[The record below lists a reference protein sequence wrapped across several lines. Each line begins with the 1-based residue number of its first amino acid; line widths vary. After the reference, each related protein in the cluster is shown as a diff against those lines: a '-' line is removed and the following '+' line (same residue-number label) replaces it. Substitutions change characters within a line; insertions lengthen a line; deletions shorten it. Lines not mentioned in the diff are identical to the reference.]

1 MEKFNDFLVL
11 LDANLSG
18 SWWFPALLIGT
29 GIFFTIY
36 LGLPQFRYFKSAL
49 KIVSGKTKS
58 SDSEGETTGFQAL
71 TTAMSGAVGT
81 GNIGGV
87 ALAIWTGGPAAIFW
101 MWITAIFGMTTKFVE
116 VTLGHKYRTKLSDG
130 SISGGPMYYIEQGLN
145 MKWVAILFAFLMM
158 ITAIGSGNMPQINNI
173 ALVMNTEFSVPKL
186 FTGLFLGGLLWIII
200 IGGIKRI
207 ASVAS
212 KIIPIMGLIYF
223 GGALIILIENYQNV
237 IPSFQA
243 IFAQVFTG
251 SAAVGGFLGASFAM
265 SLKYGVARGLYS
277 NEAGQGSSPIAH
289 ASSKNKSIDQGVV
302 SILEP
307 FIDTIVVC
315 SVTALVILSSGVW
328 TQKFDTQ
335 FSKTDMVVL
344 DGIYSDDK
352 NDDGNY
358 VFPED
363 INELTNYVQGIES
376 NIRNY
381 SGTLNVKE
389 GKIVE
394 KNITIIHLRSI
405 AEDVVFHT
413 PETSDDDET
422 KLSGHLIIKNGKV
435 DKAISYTYD
444 SKNKSFRT
452 LDPQSGVKDAESGKI
467 MYELILNNG
476 LLLDQLI
483 KEVESKIS
491 LEENNPERDA
501 SILRMLLAEKD
512 ELLEKRET
520 NLDKEKSF
528 IFNEIV
534 EGRSLVSSAELTAKA
549 FSNGIMGE
557 YGGKLVAIALLLFAF
572 STAITWCYY
581 GDRSTAYIFGE
592 KGVVWYR
599 NFYVLC
605 FILAAV
611 IDTTVVWNIA
621 YVVVALVSIPNLI
634 AMFVLR
640 KEMKLLSDDFKVK

>member
-1 MEKFNDFLVL
+1 MDKFNDFLIL

-36 LGLPQFRYFKSAL
+36 LGFPQFKYFRSAL
-49 KIVSGKTKS
+49 KIVSGKTRNS
-58 SDSEGETTGFQAL
+58 ESDGETTGFQAL

-101 MWITAIFGMTTKFVE
+101 MWITAIFGMTTKYVE
-116 VTLGHKYRTKLSDG
+116 VTLGHKYRTTLSDG
-130 SISGGPMYYIEQGLN
+130 SISGGPMYYIEKGLN
-145 MKWVAILFAFLMM
+145 INLAGKKLPSKWIAILFAFLMM

-173 ALVMNTEFSVPKL
+173 ALVMNTEFAVPKL
-186 FTGLFLGGLLWIII
+186 FTGLFLGSLLWIII

-237 IPSFQA
+237 IPSFNA

-307 FIDTIVVC
+307 FIDTLVVC

-328 TQKFDTQ
+328 TQKFDTT
-335 FSKTDMVVL
+335 FSKTDMIIL
-344 DGIYSDDK
+344 EGTYSDQKDTNGRYLNPDHIEELNK
-352 NDDGNY
+352 YVQSLDSNVKEFSGLLEVNNGVLGNDDITIIHSRSVAEDVSVLNNGN
-358 VFPED
+358 F
-363 INELTNYVQGIES
+363 
-376 NIRNY
+376 Y
-381 SGTLNVKE
+381 SGTLNV
-389 GKIVE
+389 
-394 KNITIIHLRSI
+394 L
-405 AEDVVFHT
+405 
-413 PETSDDDET
+413 
-422 KLSGHLIIKNGKV
+422 NGKV
-435 DKAISYTYD
+435 TDQITFK
-444 SKNKSFRT
+444 
-452 LDPQSGVKDAESGKI
+452 GK
-467 MYELILNNG
+467 
-476 LLLDQLI
+476 
-483 KEVESKIS
+483 
-491 LEENNPERDA
+491 
-501 SILRMLLAEKD
+501 
-512 ELLEKRET
+512 
-520 NLDKEKSF
+520 
-528 IFNEIV
+528 
-534 EGRSLVSSAELTAKA
+534 SLVSSAELTAKA
-549 FSNGIMGE
+549 FSQGILGQ

-572 STAITWCYY
+572 STSITWCYY

-634 AMFVLR
+634 AMFALR
-640 KEMKLLSDDFKVK
+640 KEMKLLSDNFIINK

>member
-1 MEKFNDFLVL
+1 MNQFNEFLLL
-11 LDANLSG
+11 LDSNLSG
-18 SWWFPALLIGT
+18 SWWFPILLVGT

-36 LGLPQFRYFKSAL
+36 LGFPQFRFFGKAWKL
-49 KIVSGKTKS
+49 VSGKNTKS
-58 SDSEGETTGFQAL
+58 DAEGETTAFEAL

-116 VTLGHKYRTKLSDG
+116 VTMGHKYRTKLEDG
-130 SISGGPMYYIEQGLN
+130 SISGGPMYYIEHALN
-145 MKWVAILFAFLMM
+145 MKWAGILFAFLMM

-186 FTGLFLGGLLWIII
+186 FTGLFLGVLLWIII

-223 GGALIILIENYQNV
+223 GGALVILVENYQNI
-237 IPSFQA
+237 IPSFNA

-289 ASSKNKSIDQGVV
+289 ASSKNTSIDQGVV

-328 TQKFDTQ
+328 TEKFDTT
-335 FSKTDMVVL
+335 FSKTDMVIL
-344 DGIYSDDK
+344 DGTYSDTENVDGTYLYP
-352 NDDGNY
+352 NDMNQ
-358 VFPED
+358 
-363 INELTNYVQGIES
+363 LTRYVQSIDSDVSEF
-376 NIRNY
+376 
-381 SGTLNVKE
+381 SGVLEIQE
-389 GKIVE
+389 GQLMSSD
-394 KNITIIHLRSI
+394 ITVLHSRSI
-405 AEDVVFHT
+405 AENILVKDNVEKILYTGSVT
-413 PETSDDDET
+413 VID
-422 KLSGHLIIKNGKV
+422 GKV
-435 DKAISYTYD
+435 KEPVI
-444 SKNKSFRT
+444 F
-452 LDPQSGVKDAESGKI
+452 EGK
-467 MYELILNNG
+467 
-476 LLLDQLI
+476 
-483 KEVESKIS
+483 
-491 LEENNPERDA
+491 
-501 SILRMLLAEKD
+501 
-512 ELLEKRET
+512 
-520 NLDKEKSF
+520 
-528 IFNEIV
+528 
-534 EGRSLVSSAELTAKA
+534 SLVSSAELTAKA
-549 FSNGIMGE
+549 FSQGIFGQ

-592 KGVVWYR
+592 RGVFWYR

-611 IDTTVVWNIA
+611 IDTTIVWNIA

-634 AMFVLR
+634 ALFVLR
-640 KEMKLLSDDFKVK
+640 NEMKDLTKEFIIKN

>member
-1 MEKFNDFLVL
+1 VDAFNNFLIL
-11 LDANLSG
+11 LDSNLSG

-29 GIFFTIY
+29 GIFFTFY
-36 LGLPQFRYFKSAL
+36 LGFPQFKFFGDGWR
-49 KIVSGKTKS
+49 IVSGKYDKS
-58 SDSEGETTGFQAL
+58 ESKGETTPFEAL

-101 MWITAIFGMTTKFVE
+101 MWITAIFGMTTKYVE
-116 VTLGHKYRTKLSDG
+116 VTLGHKYRTKLADG
-130 SISGGPMYYIEQGLN
+130 SISGGPMYYIEKGLN
-145 MKWVAILFAFLMM
+145 INFRGINLPSKWIAILFAFLMM

-173 ALVMNTEFSVPKL
+173 ALVMNTEFAVPKL
-186 FTGLFLGGLLWIII
+186 FTGLFLGALLWIII

-223 GGALIILIENYQNV
+223 GGALIILIENYQNI
-237 IPSFQA
+237 IPSFNA

-307 FIDTIVVC
+307 FIDTLVVC

-328 TQKFDTQ
+328 TQKFDTT
-335 FSKTDMVVL
+335 FSKTDMVIL
-344 DGIYSDDK
+344 EGIYSDEK
-352 NDDGNY
+352 NIEGDYIYPNHID
-358 VFPED
+358 
-363 INELTNYVQGIES
+363 ELTKYVQSLDS
-376 NIRNY
+376 NVREY
-381 SGTLNVKE
+381 TGALNINNGVLSSD
-389 GKIVE
+389 
-394 KNITIIHLRSI
+394 NITIIHSRSI
-405 AEDVVFHT
+405 AEDIT
-413 PETSDDDET
+413 I
-422 KLSGHLIIKNGKV
+422 LSEGTLFTGVLNVKDGKV
-435 DKAISYTYD
+435 SE
-444 SKNKSFRT
+444 
-452 LDPQSGVKDAESGKI
+452 QSTFKGK
-467 MYELILNNG
+467 
-476 LLLDQLI
+476 
-483 KEVESKIS
+483 
-491 LEENNPERDA
+491 
-501 SILRMLLAEKD
+501 
-512 ELLEKRET
+512 
-520 NLDKEKSF
+520 
-528 IFNEIV
+528 
-534 EGRSLVSSAELTAKA
+534 SLVSSAELTAKA
-549 FSNGIMGE
+549 FSQGILGQ

-605 FILAAV
+605 FVLAAV

-634 AMFVLR
+634 AMFALR
-640 KEMKLLSDDFKVK
+640 KEMKLLSDDFKIK

>member
-1 MEKFNDFLVL
+1 MDQFNEFLIL
-11 LDANLSG
+11 LDSNLSG
-18 SWWFPALLIGT
+18 SWWFPILLVGT

-36 LGLPQFRYFKSAL
+36 LGFPQFRFFGKAWHL
-49 KIVSGKTKS
+49 VSGKNKKTD
-58 SDSEGETTGFQAL
+58 SDGETTAFEAL

-116 VTLGHKYRTKLSDG
+116 VTMGHKYRTKLADG
-130 SISGGPMYYIEQGLN
+130 SISGGPMYYIESALN
-145 MKWVAILFAFLMM
+145 MKWAGILFAFLMM

-186 FTGLFLGGLLWIII
+186 FTGLFLGILLWIII

-223 GGALIILIENYQNV
+223 GGALIILTENYQNI
-237 IPSFQA
+237 IPSFNA
-243 IFAQVFTG
+243 IFSQVFTG

-328 TQKFDTQ
+328 TQKFDTT
-335 FSKTDMVVL
+335 FAKTDMVIL
-344 DGIYSDDK
+344 DGIYSDKK
-352 NDDGNY
+352 NTDGSY
-358 VFPED
+358 IHPD
-363 INELTNYVQGIES
+363 HINELTSYVQSLDSNVKEYSGTIYIEDGMIIDS
-376 NIRNY
+376 DITVLHSRSIAEDIKVINNDKNLY
-381 SGTLNVKE
+381 SGTLNIVGGKISEPVILE
-389 GKIVE
+389 GK
-394 KNITIIHLRSI
+394 
-405 AEDVVFHT
+405 
-413 PETSDDDET
+413 
-422 KLSGHLIIKNGKV
+422 
-435 DKAISYTYD
+435 
-444 SKNKSFRT
+444 
-452 LDPQSGVKDAESGKI
+452 
-467 MYELILNNG
+467 
-476 LLLDQLI
+476 
-483 KEVESKIS
+483 
-491 LEENNPERDA
+491 
-501 SILRMLLAEKD
+501 
-512 ELLEKRET
+512 
-520 NLDKEKSF
+520 
-528 IFNEIV
+528 
-534 EGRSLVSSAELTAKA
+534 SLVSSAELTAKA
-549 FSNGIMGE
+549 FSQGVFGE

-592 KGVVWYR
+592 RGVFWYR

-611 IDTTVVWNIA
+611 IDTTIVWNIA

-634 AMFVLR
+634 ALFVLR
-640 KEMKLLSDDFKVK
+640 NEMKDLTNEFIKEN

>member
-1 MEKFNDFLVL
+1 MEQFNDFLL
-11 LDANLSG
+11 FLDSNLSG
-18 SWWFPALLIGT
+18 SVWFPALLIGT

-36 LGLPQFRYFKSAL
+36 LGFPQFRFFGKAWGL
-49 KIVSGKTKS
+49 VSGKNIKS
-58 SDSEGETTGFQAL
+58 DAEGETTAFEAL
-71 TTAMSGAVGT
+71 TTAMSGAIGT

-116 VTLGHKYRTKLSDG
+116 VTLGHKYRTKLEDG
-130 SISGGPMYYIEQGLN
+130 SISGGPMYYIEHALN
-145 MKWVAILFAFLMM
+145 MKWAGILFAFLMM

-186 FTGLFLGGLLWIII
+186 FTGLFLGVLLWVII

-223 GGALIILIENYQNV
+223 GGALIILIENYQNI
-237 IPSFQA
+237 IPSFNA

-289 ASSKNKSIDQGVV
+289 ASSKNTSIDQGVV

-328 TQKFDTQ
+328 TQKFDTS
-335 FSKTDMVVL
+335 FSKTDMIIL
-344 DGIYSDDK
+344 EGIYSDEK
-352 NDDGNY
+352 NTDGDY
-358 VFPED
+358 LHPD
-363 INELTNYVQGIES
+363 HINELTKYVQKMDSNVNEFTGSLTIE
-376 NIRNY
+376 N
-381 SGTLNVKE
+381 
-389 GKIVE
+389 GKLITD
-394 KNITIIHLRSI
+394 NITVIHSRSI
-405 AEDVVFHT
+405 AEDVIVSSSISK
-413 PETSDDDET
+413 SDNPNSN
-422 KLSGHLIIKNGKV
+422 LYSGLLNVKKGKV
-435 DKAISYTYD
+435 
-444 SKNKSFRT
+444 
-452 LDPQSGVKDAESGKI
+452 
-467 MYELILNNG
+467 
-476 LLLDQLI
+476 
-483 KEVESKIS
+483 VESV
-491 LEENNPERDA
+491 
-501 SILRMLLAEKD
+501 
-512 ELLEKRET
+512 
-520 NLDKEKSF
+520 F
-528 IFNEIV
+528 F
-534 EGRSLVSSAELTAKA
+534 EGKSLVSSAQLTAKA
-549 FSNGIMGE
+549 FSQGVLGE

-592 KGVVWYR
+592 RGVFWYR
-599 NFYVLC
+599 NVYVVC
-605 FILAAV
+605 FMLAAV
-611 IDTTVVWNIA
+611 IDTTIVWNIA

-634 AMFVLR
+634 ALFFLR
-640 KEMKLLSDDFKVK
+640 NEMKDLTNEFVVKNFK

>member
-1 MEKFNDFLVL
+1 MNQFNEFLLL
-11 LDANLSG
+11 LDSNLSG
-18 SWWFPALLIGT
+18 SWWFPILLVGT
-29 GIFFTIY
+29 GIFFTVY
-36 LGLPQFRYFKSAL
+36 LGFPQFRFFGKAWKL
-49 KIVSGKTKS
+49 VSGKNTKS
-58 SDSEGETTGFQAL
+58 DAEGETTGFEAL

-81 GNIGGV
+81 GNIVGV

-116 VTLGHKYRTKLSDG
+116 VTLGHKYRTKLEDG
-130 SISGGPMYYIEQGLN
+130 SISGGPMYYIEHALN
-145 MKWVAILFAFLMM
+145 MKWVAVLFAFLMM

-186 FTGLFLGGLLWIII
+186 FTGLFLGILLWIII

-212 KIIPIMGLIYF
+212 KIIPIMGLIYL
-223 GGALIILIENYQNV
+223 GGALIVLIENYQN
-237 IPSFQA
+237 ILPSFHA

-315 SVTALVILSSGVW
+315 TVTALVILSSGVW
-328 TQKFDTQ
+328 TEKFDTT

-344 DGIYSDDK
+344 DGVYSDDK
-352 NDDGNY
+352 NEDGQY
-358 VFPED
+358 LYPKQIE
-363 INELTNYVQGIES
+363 ELTNYVQSINSNVDEFSGLINIE
-376 NIRNY
+376 NGMITN
-381 SGTLNVKE
+381 N
-389 GKIVE
+389 
-394 KNITIIHLRSI
+394 NITVLHSRSI
-405 AEDVVFHT
+405 AEDIQIINNSSKDSYT
-413 PETSDDDET
+413 GD
-422 KLSGHLIIKNGKV
+422 LSVINGKV
-435 DKAISYTYD
+435 
-444 SKNKSFRT
+444 
-452 LDPQSGVKDAESGKI
+452 
-467 MYELILNNG
+467 
-476 LLLDQLI
+476 LLDG
-483 KEVESKIS
+483 V
-491 LEENNPERDA
+491 
-501 SILRMLLAEKD
+501 
-512 ELLEKRET
+512 T
-520 NLDKEKSF
+520 F
-528 IFNEIV
+528 
-534 EGRSLVSSAELTAKA
+534 EGKSLVSSAELTARA
-549 FSNGIMGE
+549 FSQGLFGS

-592 KGVVWYR
+592 RGVFWYR

-605 FILAAV
+605 FVLAAV
-611 IDTTVVWNIA
+611 IDTTIVWNIA

-634 AMFVLR
+634 ALFVLR
-640 KEMKLLSDDFKVK
+640 DEMKDLTKEFIKQS

>member
-1 MEKFNDFLVL
+1 MENFNDFLVL

-101 MWITAIFGMTTKFVE
+101 MLITAIFGMTTKFVE
-116 VTLGHKYRTKLSDG
+116 VTLGHKYRTKLADG

-186 FTGLFLGGLLWIII
+186 FTGLFLGALLWIII

-223 GGALIILIENYQNV
+223 GGALIILIENYQNI
-237 IPSFQA
+237 IPSFHA

-251 SAAVGGFLGASFAM
+251 SAAMGGFLGASFAM

-328 TQKFDTQ
+328 TQKFDTT
-335 FSKTDMVVL
+335 FSQTDMVIL
-344 DGIYSDDK
+344 ADQYSDEK
-352 NDDGNY
+352 NTNGDYLYPDH
-358 VFPED
+358 
-363 INELTNYVQGIES
+363 IIELNKYVQSIDS
-376 NIRNY
+376 NVKNY
-381 SGTLNVKE
+381 TGKLNVIN
-389 GKIVE
+389 GKLIDNNV
-394 KNITIIHLRSI
+394 TVLHARSI
-405 AEDVVFHT
+405 AEDMT
-413 PETSDDDET
+413 ITSGG
-422 KLSGHLIIKNGKV
+422 SPYY
-435 DKAISYTYD
+435 KA
-444 SKNKSFRT
+444 T
-452 LDPQSGVKDAESGKI
+452 LDGVEFDNLSYDKFITLSKYTNELDTNLYSGSLDVKDGKI
-467 MYELILNNG
+467 T
-476 LLLDQLI
+476 
-483 KEVESKIS
+483 ESV
-491 LEENNPERDA
+491 
-501 SILRMLLAEKD
+501 SI
-512 ELLEKRET
+512 
-520 NLDKEKSF
+520 
-528 IFNEIV
+528 
-534 EGRSLVSSAELTAKA
+534 EGKSLVSSAELTAKA
-549 FSNGIMGE
+549 FSQGVMGD

>member
-1 MEKFNDFLVL
+1 MEQFNNFLIL
-11 LDANLSG
+11 LDSNLSG

-36 LGLPQFRYFKSAL
+36 LGFPQFKYFKSAL
-49 KIVSGKTKS
+49 KIVSGKTDS
-58 SDSEGETTGFQAL
+58 SDSDGETTGFQAL

-101 MWITAIFGMTTKFVE
+101 MWITAIFGMTTKYVE
-116 VTLGHKYRTKLSDG
+116 VTLGHKYRTKLNDG

-186 FTGLFLGGLLWIII
+186 FTGLFLGALLWIII

-223 GGALIILIENYQNV
+223 GGALIILIENYQNI
-237 IPSFQA
+237 IPSFNA

-328 TQKFDTQ
+328 TQKFETN
-335 FSKTDMVVL
+335 FSKTDMVIL
-344 DGIYSDDK
+344 EGIYSDEK
-352 NDDGNY
+352 NIDSEYLYPDQ
-358 VFPED
+358 
-363 INELTNYVQGIES
+363 INELNMYVQSIDS
-376 NIRNY
+376 
-381 SGTLNVKE
+381 NVKE
-389 GKIVE
+389 YSGELNIEAGKLLTQ
-394 KNITIIHLRSI
+394 NITVLHSRSI
-405 AEDVVFHT
+405 AEDIKITNQIDDT
-413 PETSDDDET
+413 PYTGTLNVD
-422 KLSGHLIIKNGKV
+422 NGK
-435 DKAISYTYD
+435 IT
-444 SKNKSFRT
+444 
-452 LDPQSGVKDAESGKI
+452 ESVVIQGK
-467 MYELILNNG
+467 
-476 LLLDQLI
+476 
-483 KEVESKIS
+483 
-491 LEENNPERDA
+491 
-501 SILRMLLAEKD
+501 
-512 ELLEKRET
+512 
-520 NLDKEKSF
+520 
-528 IFNEIV
+528 
-534 EGRSLVSSAELTAKA
+534 SLVSSAELTAKA
-549 FSNGIMGE
+549 FSQGIMGQ

-572 STAITWCYY
+572 STSITWCYY

-592 KGVVWYR
+592 KGVIWYR
-599 NFYVLC
+599 NFYVVC
-605 FILAAV
+605 FVLAAV
-611 IDTTVVWNIA
+611 IDTTIVWNIA

-640 KEMKLLSDDFKVK
+640 KEMKLLSDNFEVK

>member
-1 MEKFNDFLVL
+1 MEQFNNFLIL

-36 LGLPQFRYFKSAL
+36 LGFPQFKYFKSAF
-49 KIVSGKTKS
+49 KIVSGKNK

-116 VTLGHKYRTKLSDG
+116 VTLGHKYRTKLKDG

-186 FTGLFLGGLLWIII
+186 FTGLFLGALLWIII

-212 KIIPIMGLIYF
+212 KIIPIMGIIYF
-223 GGALIILIENYQNV
+223 GGALIILVENYQNI
-237 IPSFQA
+237 IPSFTA
-243 IFAQVFTG
+243 IFSQVFTG

-328 TQKFDTQ
+328 TQKFDTT
-335 FSKTDMVVL
+335 FSKTDMVIL
-344 DGIYSDDK
+344 EGIYSD
-352 NDDGNY
+352 
-358 VFPED
+358 
-363 INELTNYVQGIES
+363 
-376 NIRNY
+376 
-381 SGTLNVKE
+381 
-389 GKIVE
+389 E
-394 KNITIIHLRSI
+394 KNIDGSYIYPDHIVELTKYVQSIDSDVNKYSGLIEVIDGRLIADNITVIHSRSI
-405 AEDVVFHT
+405 AED
-413 PETSDDDET
+413 
-422 KLSGHLIIKNGKV
+422 IIVK
-435 DKAISYTYD
+435 SLD
-444 SKNKSFRT
+444 SNLYIGT
-452 LDPQSGVKDAESGKI
+452 LNITDGKI
-467 MYELILNNG
+467 
-476 LLLDQLI
+476 
-483 KEVESKIS
+483 VEQVV
-491 LEENNPERDA
+491 
-501 SILRMLLAEKD
+501 
-512 ELLEKRET
+512 
-520 NLDKEKSF
+520 
-528 IFNEIV
+528 V
-534 EGRSLVSSAELTAKA
+534 EGKSLVSSAELTAKA
-549 FSNGIMGE
+549 FSQGILGQ

-572 STAITWCYY
+572 STSITWCYY

-640 KEMKLLSDDFKVK
+640 KEMKKLSDEFNIR

>member
-1 MEKFNDFLVL
+1 MEQFNNFLIL
-11 LDANLSG
+11 LDSNLSG
-18 SWWFPALLIGT
+18 SWWFPALLIGI

-36 LGLPQFRYFKSAL
+36 LGFPQFKYFKSAL
-49 KIVSGKTKS
+49 KIVSGKTNT
-58 SDSEGETTGFQAL
+58 SDSDGETTGFQAL

-101 MWITAIFGMTTKFVE
+101 MWITAIFGMTTKYVE

-173 ALVMNTEFSVPKL
+173 ALVMNSEFNVPKL
-186 FTGLFLGGLLWIII
+186 FTGLFLGALLWIII

-212 KIIPIMGLIYF
+212 KIIPIMGIIYF
-223 GGALIILIENYQNV
+223 GGALIILAENYQNV
-237 IPSFQA
+237 IPSFNA

-328 TQKFDTQ
+328 TQKFDTT
-335 FSKTDMVVL
+335 FSKTDMVIL
-344 DGIYSDDK
+344 NGIYSDDK
-352 NDDGNY
+352 NIDGDY
-358 VFPED
+358 LYPD
-363 INELTNYVQGIES
+363 HINELTKYVQFIDS
-376 NIRNY
+376 
-381 SGTLNVKE
+381 NVKE
-389 GKIVE
+389 FSGSLDVKDGKILSD
-394 KNITIIHLRSI
+394 NITVIHSRSI
-405 AEDVVFHT
+405 AEDIII
-413 PETSDDDET
+413 SDSVENN
-422 KLSGHLIIKNGKV
+422 LFSGQLEIINGKV
-435 DKAISYTYD
+435 SDQVTIK
-444 SKNKSFRT
+444 
-452 LDPQSGVKDAESGKI
+452 GK
-467 MYELILNNG
+467 
-476 LLLDQLI
+476 
-483 KEVESKIS
+483 
-491 LEENNPERDA
+491 
-501 SILRMLLAEKD
+501 
-512 ELLEKRET
+512 
-520 NLDKEKSF
+520 
-528 IFNEIV
+528 
-534 EGRSLVSSAELTAKA
+534 SLVSSAELTAKA
-549 FSNGIMGE
+549 FSQGILGQ

-572 STAITWCYY
+572 STSITWCYY

-605 FILAAV
+605 FVLAAV

-640 KEMKLLSDDFKVK
+640 KEMKTLSDNFDIK

>member
-1 MEKFNDFLVL
+1 MNQFNDFLIL
-11 LDANLSG
+11 LDSNLSG

-36 LGLPQFRYFKSAL
+36 LRFPQFRYFKSAI
-49 KIVSGKTKS
+49 KIVSGKNRNTD
-58 SDSEGETTGFQAL
+58 SDGETTGFQAL
-71 TTAMSGAVGT
+71 TTAMSGAIGT

-101 MWITAIFGMTTKFVE
+101 MWITAIFGMTTKYVE
-116 VTLGHKYRTKLSDG
+116 VTLGHKYRTKLNDG
-130 SISGGPMYYIEQGLN
+130 SISGGPMYYIEQGLK

-173 ALVMNTEFSVPKL
+173 ALVMNSEFSVPKL
-186 FTGLFLGGLLWIII
+186 FTGLFLGALLWIII

-212 KIIPIMGLIYF
+212 KIIPIMGLIYL
-223 GGALIILIENYQNV
+223 GGALIILIENYQNI
-237 IPSFQA
+237 IPSFNA

-328 TQKFDTQ
+328 TQKFETT
-335 FSKTDMVVL
+335 FSNTDMVIL
-344 DGIYSDDK
+344 EGIYSDQK
-352 NDDGNY
+352 NPDGSY
-358 VFPED
+358 VYPD
-363 INELTNYVQGIES
+363 HIVELTKYVQSMNSDVNEFSGLISIVDGRLISS
-376 NIRNY
+376 NITVINARSIAESIIVTTKNNDNDKPNNLY
-381 SGTLNVKE
+381 TGNINVID

-394 KNITIIHLRSI
+394 
-405 AEDVVFHT
+405 
-413 PETSDDDET
+413 P
-422 KLSGHLIIKNGKV
+422 LIFKGK
-435 DKAISYTYD
+435 
-444 SKNKSFRT
+444 
-452 LDPQSGVKDAESGKI
+452 
-467 MYELILNNG
+467 
-476 LLLDQLI
+476 
-483 KEVESKIS
+483 
-491 LEENNPERDA
+491 
-501 SILRMLLAEKD
+501 
-512 ELLEKRET
+512 
-520 NLDKEKSF
+520 
-528 IFNEIV
+528 
-534 EGRSLVSSAELTAKA
+534 SLVSSAELTAKA
-549 FSNGIMGE
+549 FSQGILGQF
-557 YGGKLVAIALLLFAF
+557 GGKLVAIALLLFAF

-592 KGVVWYR
+592 KGVFWYR
-599 NFYVLC
+599 NFYVIC
-605 FILAAV
+605 FVLAAV

-634 AMFVLR
+634 ALFVLR
-640 KEMKLLSDDFKVK
+640 KEMKNLSDSFLK

>member
-1 MEKFNDFLVL
+1 MEQFNSFLVL
-11 LDANLSG
+11 LDSNLSG

-29 GIFFTIY
+29 GVYFTIY
-36 LGLPQFRYFKSAL
+36 LGFPQFKYFKSAFN
-49 KIVSGKTKS
+49 IVSGKANNTET
-58 SDSEGETTGFQAL
+58 DGETTGFQAL

-116 VTLGHKYRTKLSDG
+116 VTLGHKYRTKLKDG

-173 ALVMNTEFSVPKL
+173 ALVMNTEFAVPKL
-186 FTGLFLGGLLWIII
+186 FTGLFLGTLLWIII

-223 GGALIILIENYQNV
+223 GGALIILIENYQNI
-237 IPSFQA
+237 IPSFNA
-243 IFAQVFTG
+243 IFAQVFSG
-251 SAAVGGFLGASFAM
+251 SAAMGGFLGASFAM

-307 FIDTIVVC
+307 FIDTLVVC
-315 SVTALVILSSGVW
+315 TVTALVILSSNVW
-328 TQKFDTQ
+328 TEKFDTN
-335 FSKTDMVVL
+335 FSKTDMIVL
-344 DGIYSDDK
+344 NGSYSDK
-352 NDDGNY
+352 LN
-358 VFPED
+358 ED
-363 INELTNYVQGIES
+363 NSFVYPDQINELTKYVQNIDSSVEEFNGIL
-376 NIRNY
+376 NI
-381 SGTLNVKE
+381 E
-389 GKIVE
+389 DGKILNN
-394 KNITIIHLRSI
+394 NITVIHLRSI
-405 AEDVVFHT
+405 AEDIVVRDANKNLFNG
-413 PETSDDDET
+413 SINID
-422 KLSGHLIIKNGKV
+422 NGK
-435 DKAISYTYD
+435 A
-444 SKNKSFRT
+444 
-452 LDPQSGVKDAESGKI
+452 KDAVTFEGK
-467 MYELILNNG
+467 
-476 LLLDQLI
+476 
-483 KEVESKIS
+483 
-491 LEENNPERDA
+491 
-501 SILRMLLAEKD
+501 
-512 ELLEKRET
+512 
-520 NLDKEKSF
+520 
-528 IFNEIV
+528 
-534 EGRSLVSSAELTAKA
+534 SLVSSAELTAKA
-549 FSNGIMGE
+549 FSNGILGD

-592 KGVVWYR
+592 KGVIWYR

-640 KEMKLLSDDFKVK
+640 KEMKLLSDEFITK